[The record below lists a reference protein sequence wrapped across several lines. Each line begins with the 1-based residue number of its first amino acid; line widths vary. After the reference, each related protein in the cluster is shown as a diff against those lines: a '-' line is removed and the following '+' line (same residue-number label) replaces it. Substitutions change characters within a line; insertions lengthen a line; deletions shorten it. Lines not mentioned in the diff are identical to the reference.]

1 MDLLKFFVSISLREI
16 YEILVLIHLFLLL
29 FTALTDHSATC
40 SERIVD
46 LHEAAL
52 EEIEKESDKN
62 GTSKSKNN
70 GYKLTSFDQINEIG
84 HGF

>member
-29 FTALTDHSATC
+29 FSALTDHSATC

-52 EEIEKESDKN
+52 EEIEKESEKN
-62 GTSKSKNN
+62 GKSNN
-70 GYKLTSFDQINEIG
+70 NDYKLTSYDQLNEIG
-84 HGF
+84 NGF